1 MERFSRDETAATW
14 YELTDGQTRSD
25 GVVRAVS
32 AVTGLLPAV
41 PLDGDAGSDD
51 VMDPL
56 ASVIDPDALDNLFE
70 RSDDGAVTSIT
81 FSYHG
86 LSVTVDAS
94 GIIRVSPDEAT
105 AESPTRTRVPA
116 PECLR
121 ETAGQ

>member
-1 MERFSRDETAATW
+1 MERLSSDGTAVTW
-14 YELTDGQTRSD
+14 YEVADGQTPSGAVV
-25 GVVRAVS
+25 GVVA

-56 ASVIDPDALDNLFE
+56 ATVIDPDALDNLFD

-105 AESPTRTRVPA
+105 AESPIRTRVPA